1 MSESLLNN
9 SIQYIKSIG
18 PKRAELFNKIG
29 IETIRDLLFYFP
41 TKYLDRSNILSSSK
55 IISFIANGYEGEV
68 TALGK
73 VIDTE
78 TFHYGKKQIFKVFF
92 NDATGTFECVW
103 FQGIKFFKNR
113 FKEGEFYAISSKPVL
128 TKYGHLQF
136 THPDF
141 DKLTANE
148 PDEFMHTGKIIPF
161 YTIPKQLKAG
171 NVGDWS
177 LRRIVHSAVEEY
189 ADKCPETLPEVIIG
203 YRHLMEIREAIKTI
217 HFPETNEKLSAAQTR
232 FKYEELFYIETLVA
246 MRKMN
251 YKTKFNGFAF
261 QVFPEP
267 IKAFLKGLPFAL
279 TEDQLN
285 VLSEIRKDLESKKP
299 MNRLLQGDVGSGKTV
314 VAVIAMLIASE
325 NKKQSVLMAPTE
337 ILAHQHYRKL
347 CEYFSQ
353 FNIQVA
359 IIIGGQKKSERTK
372 NLALIES
379 GKSPVIIGTHA
390 LFEET
395 VKFKDL
401 GLVVIDEQHRFGVV
415 QKYRLIEKGKAPDI
429 LVMTA
434 TPIPR
439 ALSLTIYGD
448 LDVSTI
454 KHLPAGRKEISTA
467 IRHEDKLENIYQFI
481 IDKIKDGY
489 QSYIVYPLVEESE
502 KMDLKAAETYFE
514 SLSKTYFKNCKVGL
528 IHGKMH
534 WRDKEKIMMQFADK
548 EFDILISTTVIEVG
562 IDVADANIIV
572 INDANRFGL
581 SQLHQLRGRVGR
593 SSKQAYCI
601 LISNFARPLNPDK
614 FDFSFKFLS
623 NAQIEKQKAAIRLGA
638 MVKFSSGF
646 KLSEIDFK
654 LRGPGDIFGTK
665 QSGFPDLKYADI
677 VADQAILINAKED
690 AFKIIDS
697 DNTLSKPEYQIIRK
711 VLKQNYWK
719 SIQYSQIA

>member
-1 MSESLLNN
+1 M
-9 SIQYIKSIG
+9 
-18 PKRAELFNKIG
+18 
-29 IETIRDLLFYFP
+29 
-41 TKYLDRSNILSSSK
+41 DRSNILSSSK
-55 IISFIANGYEGEV
+55 IINYIANGYDGEV
-68 TALGK
+68 TVLGK
-73 VIDTE
+73 VIDSE
-78 TFHYGKKQIFKVFF
+78 SFNYGKRQVFKVFF
-92 NDATGTFECVW
+92 NDETGTFECVW
-103 FQGIKFFKNR
+103 FQGIKYFKNR
-113 FKEGEFYAISSKPVL
+113 FKEGEFYAISAKPVL

-177 LRRIVHSAVEEY
+177 LRRIVHSAVEDY
-189 ADKCPETLPEVIIG
+189 ADKCTETLPEVIIG
-203 YRHLMEIREAIKTI
+203 HRQLMEIREAIKTI
-217 HFPETNEKLSAAQTR
+217 HFPESQEKLSAAQTR

-246 MRKMN
+246 LRKMN
-251 YKTKFNGFAF
+251 YKTKLNGFAF
-261 QVFPEP
+261 NIFPKP
-267 IKAFLKGLPFAL
+267 IKQFLDSLPFEL
-279 TEDQLN
+279 TEDQLK
-285 VLSEIRKDLESKKP
+285 VLSEIRKDLECEKP

-314 VAVIAMLIASE
+314 VAVIAMLIAAE
-325 NKKQSVLMAPTE
+325 NKKQAVLMAPTE

-347 CEYFSQ
+347 CEYFEQ
-353 FNIQVA
+353 FNIKVV
-359 IIIGGQKKSERTK
+359 IVIGGQKKSERLK
-372 NLALIES
+372 NLEMIENGESLII
-379 GKSPVIIGTHA
+379 VGTHA

-467 IRHEDKLENIYQFI
+467 IRHEDKLENIYNFI

-502 KMDLKAAETYFE
+502 KIDLKAAETYFE
-514 SLSKTYFKNCKVGL
+514 ELSKTYFKNYKVGL

-534 WRDKEKIMMQFADK
+534 WRDKESIMLQFANK

-601 LISNFARPLNPDK
+601 LISNFSRIINPNK
-614 FDFSFKFLS
+614 FDFSFKYLS
-623 NAQIEKQKAAIRLGA
+623 NAQIDRQKAAIRLSA

-665 QSGFPDLKYADI
+665 QSGFPELKFADI
-677 VADQAILINAKED
+677 VTDQSILIKAKED

-697 DNTLSKPEYQIIRK
+697 DNHLTKPEYQIMRE
-711 VLKQNYWK
+711 VLKQNYLE
-719 SIQYSQIA
+719 SIKYSQIA

>member
-1 MSESLLNN
+1 MNSSPLNN
-9 SIQYIKSIG
+9 SIQFLKSVG
-18 PKRAELFNKIG
+18 PKRAELFKKIG
-29 IETIRDLLFYFP
+29 VETIRDLLFYFP
-41 TKYLDRSNILSSSK
+41 SKHLDRSTILTSSK
-55 IISFIANGYEGEV
+55 VIKYLANGYDGEV
-68 TALGK
+68 TSLGK

-78 TFHYGKKQIFKVFF
+78 TIRFGKKQIFKVYFS
-92 NDATGTFECVW
+92 DVTGTFEGVW
-103 FQGIKFFKNR
+103 FQGIKYFTNR
-113 FKEGEFYAISSKPVL
+113 FKEGEYYAISAKPVL

-141 DKLTANE
+141 DKLTENE
-148 PDEFMHTGKIIPF
+148 PEEFMHTGKIIPF
-161 YTIPKQLKAG
+161 YSIPKQLKAG
-171 NVGDWS
+171 NLGDWS
-177 LRRIVHSAVEEY
+177 LRRIIHSAVEEY
-189 ADKCPETLPEVIIG
+189 ADYCTESLPKSLIQKRE
-203 YRHLMEIREAIKTI
+203 LMGIKSAIKSI
-217 HFPETNEKLSAAQTR
+217 HFPQDSSQLSGAIIR

-246 MRKMN
+246 LRRVN
-251 YKTKFNGFAF
+251 YKTKLNGYSFKII
-261 QVFPEP
+261 PEP
-267 IKAFLKGLPFAL
+267 IKLFLDNLPFGL

-285 VLSEIRKDLESKKP
+285 VLTEIRTDMQSPKP

-314 VAVIAMLIASE
+314 VAAIAMIIAAK

-347 CEYFSQ
+347 GDYFSLLG
-353 FNIQVA
+353 IKTA
-359 IIIGGQKKSERTK
+359 ILIGGQNKSERTK

-379 GKSPVIIGTHA
+379 GESLVIIGTHA
-390 LFEET
+390 LFEEK
-395 VKFKDL
+395 VKFYDL
-401 GLVVIDEQHRFGVV
+401 GFVVIDEQHRFGVV
-415 QKYRLIEKGKAPDI
+415 QKYKLVTKGKAPDI

-448 LDVSTI
+448 LDISTI
-454 KHLPAGRKEISTA
+454 KHLPADRKEISTA
-467 IRHEDKLENIYQFI
+467 IRHEDKLENIYKFI

-502 KMDLKAAETYFE
+502 KMDLKAAETYFD
-514 SLSKTYFKNCKVGL
+514 SLSKTFFKDCKVGL

-534 WRDKEKIMMQFADK
+534 WRDKEEAMNRFAKK

-562 IDVADANIIV
+562 IDVPDANIIL

-601 LISNFARPLNPDK
+601 LISNFSRPINPNR
-614 FDFSFKFLS
+614 FDFSFKYLS
-623 NAQIEKQKAAIRLGA
+623 NAQIEKQKAAIRLSA
-638 MVKFSSGF
+638 MVKFSDGF

-665 QSGFPDLKYADI
+665 QSGFPDLKFADI
-677 VADQAILINAKED
+677 VSDQAILINAKED
-690 AFKIIDS
+690 AFAIIET
-697 DNTLSKPEYQIIRK
+697 DNNLSKPEYQIMRE